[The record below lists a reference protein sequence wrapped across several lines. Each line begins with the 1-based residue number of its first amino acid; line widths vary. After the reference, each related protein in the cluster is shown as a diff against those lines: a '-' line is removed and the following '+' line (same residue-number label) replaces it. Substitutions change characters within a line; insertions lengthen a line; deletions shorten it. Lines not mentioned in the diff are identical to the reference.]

1 MVAVYL
7 PIEKTGESGTR
18 KWQEVYIFL
27 KIKKKFFTLKIY
39 KMFLVILY
47 ITNVH
52 CKQWKQ
58 DKNR

>member
-27 KIKKKFFTLKIY
+27 KIKKKFLTLKIY
-39 KMFLVILY
+39 KMFFVILY

>member
-27 KIKKKFFTLKIY
+27 KIKKKFLTLKIY